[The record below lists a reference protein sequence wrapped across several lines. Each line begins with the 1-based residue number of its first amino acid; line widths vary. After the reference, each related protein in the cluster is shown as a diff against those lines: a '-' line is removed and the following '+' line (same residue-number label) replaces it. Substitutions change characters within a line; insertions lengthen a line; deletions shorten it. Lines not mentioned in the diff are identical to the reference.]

1 MDKSVIIS
9 VVGNQNTENGDSN
22 ILELI
27 TEGRYYKEDD
37 AYFITYNESEVTG
50 LEGTTTTIKIVD
62 DIVTLMRVG
71 SVNSQFVFQKGRR
84 HISYYDTLQ
93 GAFTIGVFA
102 NSVDVKMDDNGG
114 EISVDYQIEIDNNKT
129 GYNDFCMSI
138 REAGCSNG
146 KYYREFKGNS

>member
-1 MDKSVIIS
+1 MEKSVIIS
-9 VVGNQNTENGDSN
+9 VTGNQNTEHGDSN
-22 ILELI
+22 ILELV
-27 TEGRYYKEDD
+27 TEGRYYKEDN
-37 AYFITYNESEVTG
+37 AYYITYNESEVTG